1 MAKDAVD
8 EAARAMDARVPD
20 SVTAD
25 LPLVGA
31 EGYHALWNQRHSLAD
46 GAGIHVARVEHL
58 LNRYG
63 PLIHE
68 LLDMIRADPSLA
80 EPLPGADDYLAV
92 EARYAVTHEDARHV
106 DDVLARR
113 TRISIE
119 SWAGGVAAAPK
130 VADLMAD
137 ILGWDD
143 AEKKREVDAYVGR
156 VAAERKS
163 QTEPDDD
170 TAEAARLDT
179 LDIAVPSQ
187 GGEPARGGEPGQPSK
202 PSQRSSKAG

>member
-1 MAKDAVD
+1 VVAGGKYTTYRVMAADAVN
-8 EAARAMDARVPD
+8 EAASALDARVPE
-20 SVTAD
+20 SCTAD

-31 EGYHALWNQRHSLAD
+31 AGYKALWNQRRELA
-46 GAGIHVARVEHL
+46 ATSGIHVARVEHL

-63 PLIHE
+63 SCIDE
-68 LLDMIRADPSLA
+68 LLDMIRADATLA

-119 SWAGGVAAAPK
+119 SWDRGVAAAPR

-137 ILGWDD
+137 VLGWDE
-143 AEKKREVDAYVGR
+143 AEKKREVEYYLGR
-156 VAAERKS
+156 VAAERDS
-163 QTEPDDD
+163 QTKPDDD
-170 TAEAARLDT
+170 TAEAARLGAP
-179 LDIAVPSQ
+179 DIA
-187 GGEPARGGEPGQPSK
+187 AL
-202 PSQRSSKAG
+202 